1 MKRTTQD
8 IKRPYCGSD
17 YQLVRAGRRGTY
29 WQAPDGRYVQLAASD
44 YAPVVERSRASV
56 GNVLVWAVWLGAAF
70 ARLGRRHAD
79 CAVGERR
86 GDEQGMKQSFAAAA
100 AEDGDFECCARH
112 F

>member
-56 GNVLVWAVWLGAAF
+56 RNVLIALVASGAA
-70 ARLGRRHAD
+70 RR
-79 CAVGERR
+79 
-86 GDEQGMKQSFAAAA
+86 
-100 AEDGDFECCARH
+100 
-112 F
+112 